1 MKKLIAILS
10 GLMIATLSWAQD
22 IIVCKD
28 SKRID
33 AKIIEVSQ
41 EEIKYKKSDF
51 QDGPTFSI
59 NVNDTDSDYKR
70 AFTMN

>member
-1 MKKLIAILS
+1 
-10 GLMIATLSWAQD
+10 MIASLSFAQD
-22 IIVCKD
+22 IIVYKD

-33 AKIIEVSQ
+33 AKIIEVGQ
-41 EEIKYKKSDF
+41 NEIKYKKSDF